1 MATDKNQKYTKICPV
16 CGTKISESATRCLVC
31 GTQLN
36 TTAAVA
42 KTGATQPKRTT
53 SELKLSLPLAIIL
66 GTIFLVLIGLLAY
79 FIFQSTLAPAPIEG
93 TPSGVP
99 SETSLAN
106 ATSTQ
111 TPTQTLTP
119 TLAPTLT
126 PEPPIQITVQAGQYC
141 STFAGL
147 YNVSQE
153 SIRIL
158 NNLGA
163 DCALS
168 EGMTILIPRPT
179 VTPTPAPSP
188 TIDMT
193 VESDPFLDCEY
204 DSVVVSAETTLFG
217 LSTSYNVP
225 MEEIRAFNG
234 MTNDILRQGE
244 TIKIPLCNRKAFNAP
259 TPTPTNRPPY
269 AAPSLL
275 LPSSGQAFSSSAD
288 SVALQWSA
296 VADLRNNELYRVT
309 IQDLTSQTE
318 KILVQY
324 VRDTKFILPATFRPF
339 DTTPHI
345 IQWTVVVARQT
356 SSDPQNPT
364 YIDAGAASEKRV
376 FTWTG
381 TGAAPIGSPT
391 ATP

>member
-1 MATDKNQKYTKICPV
+1 MAIDKNQKNTKICPV
-16 CGTKISESATRCLVC
+16 CGTKLSESATRCLVC

-36 TTAAVA
+36 ATAAIT
-42 KTGATQPKRTT
+42 KNGSTQPKRTV
-53 SELKLSLPLAIIL
+53 SELRLSLPLAIIL
-66 GTIFLVLIGLLAY
+66 GALFLILIAVLAY
-79 FIFQSTLAPAPIEG
+79 FIFRPAPAPTDG
-93 TPSGVP
+93 LP
-99 SETSLAN
+99 
-106 ATSTQ
+106 TST
-111 TPTQTLTP
+111 PTATQPLNSTYTLTP
-119 TLAPTLT
+119 THTLTSTPAPTLT
-126 PEPPIQITVQAGQYC
+126 PEPPIQVTVQAGQYC

-153 SIRIL
+153 SIRML

-168 EGMTILIPRPT
+168 EGMTLIIPRPT
-179 VTPTPAPSP
+179 VTSTPAPSP

-193 VESDPFLDCEY
+193 AESDPFLDCLY

-244 TIKIPLCNRKAFNAP
+244 TVKIPLCNRRAFNAP

-269 AAPSLL
+269 PAPSLL
-275 LPSSGQAFSSSAD
+275 LPASGAAFGSNAD

-309 IQDLTSQTE
+309 VQDLTSETE

-324 VRDTKFILPATFRPF
+324 VRDTKFILPATFRPI
-339 DTTPHI
+339 DTIAHA
-345 IQWTVVVARQT
+345 IQWSVVVARQT
-356 SSDPQNPT
+356 STGTENPT
-364 YIDAGAASEKRV
+364 YIDAGASSEKRV

-381 TGAAPIGSPT
+381 TSGAPQT
-391 ATP
+391 TVTP